1 MSAQPGKPDYDSVLK
16 RLLLRAH
23 DGFLA
28 LVAPE
33 LSWQGERSPELR
45 AVARQADLV
54 WEVRAQDGRSG
65 LLHVEPQTEAEK
77 DIGERVL
84 EYAVRLWR
92 RDHLPVRSVVVFLSP
107 AGSIPQSP
115 FVLDW
120 MGQERLRYV
129 FDVIRL
135 WEIPQER
142 VLETPHY
149 DLWPLAALMADVTAQ
164 SVVEVAGRIAGAPV
178 TSGERD
184 ELEKS
189 LALFAGMSLPTETLR
204 EVVRRAHMTLNLWEH
219 SSLKEVLAEMLR
231 EQIHE
236 EALQEG
242 RHEGMRESIRVVLDA
257 RFGPLDEALSSA
269 IQRADEAA
277 LKDILAHAAT
287 DTAEQLRQRLGV
299 G

>member
-1 MSAQPGKPDYDSVLK
+1 MSTQPEKPDYDSVLK

-23 DGFLA
+23 DGFLS

-54 WEVRAQDGRSG
+54 WEVRAQDGRRG
-65 LLHVEPQTEAEK
+65 LLHVELQTEADK
-77 DIGERVL
+77 RIGERVL

-92 RDHLPVRSVVVFLSP
+92 RDRLPVRSLVVFLRP
-107 AGSIPQSP
+107 AGGIPQSP

-164 SVVEVAGRIAGAPV
+164 SVVDVAERIAGAPV

-184 ELEKS
+184 ELAKS
-189 LALFAGMSLPTETLR
+189 LALFAGMSLPPEALR

-219 SSLKEVLAEMLR
+219 SSLKEVLADMLR

-236 EALQEG
+236 EG
-242 RHEGMRESIRVVLDA
+242 REEGMRESIRVVLEA
-257 RFGPLDEALSSA
+257 RFGPLDKAMSGA
-269 IQRADEAA
+269 IRRAVEAA
-277 LKDILAHAAT
+277 LKDLLAHAAT
-287 DTAEQLRQRLGV
+287 DTEEQLRQRLGV

>member
-1 MSAQPGKPDYDSVLK
+1 MSTQPEKPDYDSVLK

-23 DGFLA
+23 DGFLS

-54 WEVRAQDGRSG
+54 WEVRAQDGQSG
-65 LLHVEPQTEAEK
+65 LLHVELQVEAKK

-92 RDHLPVRSVVVFLSP
+92 RDHLPVRSVVVFLSR
-107 AGSIPQSP
+107 AGNIPQSP

-120 MGQERLRYV
+120 MGQERLRFV

-135 WEIPQER
+135 WEIPRER
-142 VLETPHY
+142 VLETPYY

-164 SVVEVAGRIAGAPV
+164 SVVDVAERIAGAPV

-184 ELEKS
+184 ELAKS
-189 LALFAGMSLPTETLR
+189 LVLFAGMSLPTEAVR
-204 EVVRRAHMTLNLWEH
+204 EAVRRAHMALNLWEH
-219 SSLKEVLAEMLR
+219 SNLKEVLAEMLNEQLIEESR
-231 EQIHE
+231 E
-236 EALQEG
+236 AG
-242 RHEGMRESIRVVLDA
+242 REEGMRESIRLVLAA
-257 RFGPLDEALSSA
+257 RFGPLDEAMSGA

-277 LKDILAHAAT
+277 LKDLLPHAAT
-287 DTAEQLRQRLGV
+287 DTEEQLRQRLSV